1 MRSAEGARP
10 PPEGRPL
17 TGPTRHPPTEGLR
30 AQGSVSTILPMS
42 TRLKTLAVAIA
53 AGVATFAA
61 ASHLHQAS
69 MREREG
75 VTYMYDTPAE
85 RCLSK
90 GVGQFADAGQ
100 WPRTITG
107 QDARAEITQRCAE
120 DVWAYGPDEP
130 GAVQR

>member
-1 MRSAEGARP
+1 
-10 PPEGRPL
+10 
-17 TGPTRHPPTEGLR
+17 
-30 AQGSVSTILPMS
+30 MS
-42 TRLKTLAVAIA
+42 TRLKTLAVAAA

-61 ASHLHQAS
+61 ASHIHQAS
-69 MREREG
+69 MRAREG

-85 RCLSK
+85 RCVSK

-107 QDARAEITQRCAE
+107 QDARAEIIRRCAD

-130 GAVQR
+130 DAVQR

>member
-1 MRSAEGARP
+1 MAGSPLARATAG
-10 PPEGRPL
+10 EAH
-17 TGPTRHPPTEGLR
+17 HPPSEGLR

-42 TRLKTLAVAIA
+42 TRLKTLAVAAA

-69 MREREG
+69 IREREG

-85 RCLSK
+85 RCVSK

-107 QDARAEITQRCAE
+107 QDARAEILRRCVE
-120 DVWAYGPDEP
+120 DVWAYGRDEP